1 MKNRDLL
8 VNDFLLEEPVVLEEN
23 EEKESVDHEELE
35 ELSESADFDLE
46 TEKPEELEESNKQVD
61 LRAETLEDS
70 KPLPNE
76 TDINNIF
83 KMANNNVKEAT
94 NIFHRNMEMK
104 LKIEEKYKQFK
115 REK

>member
-1 MKNRDLL
+1 M
-8 VNDFLLEEPVVLEEN
+8 
-23 EEKESVDHEELE
+23 
-35 ELSESADFDLE
+35 
-46 TEKPEELEESNKQVD
+46 
-61 LRAETLEDS
+61 RAETLEDNS
-70 KPLPNE
+70 SLPNE

-115 REK
+115 REKEERNSGRYPAGEECGAYFREDQHPHQMRF